1 MLRLAGPDPV
11 AGTGRAAVACSQAC
25 RTDAARITTL
35 PGLKMA
41 TAEPPKAGS
50 EQRTKVFVSYA
61 HEDRERTR
69 QLVHALEHAGFDV
82 WWDGLIAAGTQFAE
96 ETERALVAASAVVVV
111 WSRHSVASHWVRDE
125 AAVGRDRTRLV
136 PVSLDGTE
144 PPLGFR
150 QFLFIDLSKWQ
161 GKPGAPEIRAIV
173 SAMQQAIGAAPQ
185 SPAPSPPPP
194 APRVS
199 RRGVLLAGGGLAFAA
214 LGGVGWFMAR
224 SRPAGFGSADDGVAV
239 LPFKNLS
246 GEAAQSY
253 FADGLS
259 AELRG
264 TLIRNPHLRVI
275 AQVSSEAFRGAEANA
290 ISIARTLGVSYL
302 LDGNVRRSGS
312 TFRIAAE
319 LIDGRTGFS
328 RWSQTFDRP
337 IDNIFAVQT
346 EIATSVAQA
355 LNSEIERPAGRDG
368 RPAATLTGGTTNV
381 SAFDAYLRGRA
392 KYIAASG
399 ETEDR
404 EALADFET
412 AIAAD
417 PGFSA
422 AHAARARSLLVI
434 ANQYSDAAHTAEL
447 YEAALVAA
455 RRAVALA
462 PDLADAQSTLA
473 FVLFQGH
480 LDVRGARE
488 PYEQS
493 RRHGEGDA
501 AVMGR
506 FALYCV
512 YTRREAEAIPAMQ
525 TALRLDPLN
534 PLVQA
539 AMCDV
544 YYAARKYADALP
556 FIDRALT
563 LNPALPN
570 ARSRRGLVLLMLGRP
585 AEARAACS
593 AETHDIGRLPALAV
607 VEHRLGNEAGSR
619 AAMTQLEA
627 KLGDSALYQQ
637 AQVRAQWGELDRAM
651 DILRRARASGDSGLI
666 YSNSDPLLDPLRKLP
681 AFNEL
686 LRELG
691 FV

>member
-1 MLRLAGPDPV
+1 
-11 AGTGRAAVACSQAC
+11 
-25 RTDAARITTL
+25 
-35 PGLKMA
+35 MA
-41 TAEPPKAGS
+41 MPAPPSAGS
-50 EQRTKVFVSYA
+50 DQRINVFVSYA
-61 HEDRERTR
+61 HEDRELTR
-69 QLVHALEHAGFDV
+69 QLVHALEHAGVNV
-82 WWDGLIAAGTQFAE
+82 WWDGLIAAGAQFAD

-111 WSRHSVASHWVRDE
+111 WSRHSIASHWVRDE
-125 AAVGRDRTRLV
+125 AAVGRDRSRLV

-150 QFLFIDLSKWQ
+150 QYLFIDLSKWQ
-161 GKPGAPEIRAIV
+161 GKPNAPEIRAIV
-173 SAMQQAIGAAPQ
+173 SAVQQPGVTSAGTQ
-185 SPAPSPPPP
+185 SALPPPP
-194 APRVS
+194 VPRAS
-199 RRGVLLAGGGLAFAA
+199 RRSLLLAGGGIALAA
-214 LGGVGWFMAR
+214 LGGAGWFFAR
-224 SRPAGFGSADDGVAV
+224 SRATGPAGADDGVAV

-246 GEAAQSY
+246 SEAAQSY

-264 TLIRNPHLRVI
+264 TLTRNPHLRVI

-290 ISIARTLGVSYL
+290 ISIARTLGVLYL

-337 IDNIFAVQT
+337 IDNIFAVQS

-355 LNSEIERPAGRDG
+355 LNSEIERPTGRDG
-368 RPAATLTGGTTNV
+368 RSAASSVSGGTTNV
-381 SAFDAYLRGRA
+381 NAFDAYLRGRA

-399 ETEDR
+399 EAEDR
-404 EALADFET
+404 AALADFED

-417 PGFSA
+417 PGFA
-422 AHAARARSLLVI
+422 GAHAARARSLLVI
-434 ANQYSDAAHTAEL
+434 ANQYGDASHTPEL
-447 YEAALVAA
+447 YEAALASA

-473 FVLFQGH
+473 FVLFQGR

-488 PYEQS
+488 PYDLS

-512 YTRREAEAIPAMQ
+512 YTHREGEAIPAMK

-534 PLVQA
+534 PLVQY

-544 YYAARKYADALP
+544 FYAARRYEDALP
-556 FIDRALT
+556 FADRALT
-563 LNPALPN
+563 LNPSLPSGH
-570 ARSRRGLVLLMLGRP
+570 SRRGLILLMLGRA
-585 AEARAACS
+585 AEARASCA
-593 AETHDIGRLPALAV
+593 AEAHDIGRLPALAI

-619 AAMTQLEA
+619 AAMSQLEA

-637 AQVRAQWGELDRAM
+637 AQVRSQWGELDKA
-651 DILRRARASGDSGLI
+651 IELLRRARTIGDSGLI
-666 YSNSDPLLDPLRKLP
+666 FSNTDPLLDPLRKLP
-681 AFNEL
+681 AFTQL
-686 LRELG
+686 LSELG